1 MPGIFLRTFQ
11 RFALVER
18 FFFFVMIWLD
28 PEFFS
33 LPFAKSSSPMPG
45 IFLRTFHDRCRRFGS
60 HSSKGSFFVVPG
72 VPEPRLQRRWCLTFA
87 YGFGFMQW
95 KTTGLAASLAAVTYK
110 VCSLALSLQ
119 NLNFSPCLLPKR
131 VSRFREFFLEPF
143 TIGADVSARTR
154 RKGLFLF

>member
-1 MPGIFLRTFQ
+1 MPEIFLRTFQ

-18 FFFFVMIWLD
+18 FFFFV
-28 PEFFS
+28 
-33 LPFAKSSSPMPG
+33 
-45 IFLRTFHDRCRRFGS
+45 
-60 HSSKGSFFVVPG
+60 VPG
-72 VPEPRLQRRWCLTFA
+72 APEPGLQRRWYLTFA

-119 NLNFSPCLLPKR
+119 NLNFSHCLSPNR
-131 VSRFREFFLEPF
+131 AARCREFFLEPF

-154 RKGLFLF
+154 RKVFFLFWFSVKTGNSVKVRLVVGVYLG

>member
-1 MPGIFLRTFQ
+1 MLPCSFL
-11 RFALVER
+11 AK
-18 FFFFVMIWLD
+18 

-33 LPFAKSSSPMPG
+33 LPFAKASSPMPG
-45 IFLRTFHDRCRRFGS
+45 IFLGTFHDRCRRFGS
-60 HSSKGSFFVVPG
+60 HSSKGAFFCLDLGFFILSGAPAPG
-72 VPEPRLQRRWCLTFA
+72 LQRRWYLTFA

-119 NLNFSPCLLPKR
+119 NLNFSHYLSPKR
-131 VSRFREFFLEPF
+131 AARCREFFLEPF

-154 RKGLFLF
+154 RKVFWGFDFP